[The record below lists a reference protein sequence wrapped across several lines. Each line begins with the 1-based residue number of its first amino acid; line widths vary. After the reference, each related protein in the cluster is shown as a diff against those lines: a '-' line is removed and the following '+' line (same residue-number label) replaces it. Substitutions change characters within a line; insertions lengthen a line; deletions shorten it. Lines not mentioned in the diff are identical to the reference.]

1 MIRTVR
7 IGGGDVR
14 EVVVSE
20 DAPLVLIGGPC
31 AIESREHTMRMAEAI
46 LAVTDKLGVQ
56 LVFKSCF
63 DKDCRSSHKSFLGV
77 GIEEGLEI
85 LAEVRREFGVP
96 VTSDVSYLE
105 WVEETAKVVD
115 LIQIPAYLSRQTKL
129 LLAAGET
136 GKPVHVKKGQFL
148 SPWNMKNAAMKIAS
162 TGNNGIILTD
172 RGTFFGY
179 DMLVNDMRCFRIMRE
194 TGYPVGYDCTHSIQL
209 PGSLGTASGGRREFI
224 PALTRAALA
233 AGADLLF
240 AEIHDNPAE
249 ALCDATTQLPLH
261 HLEPLL
267 KQAIAVRDMVR
278 AMPDLEIIE

>member
-278 AMPDLEIIE
+278 SMPDLEIIE

>member
-77 GIEEGLEI
+77 GIEEGLDI